1 MYALDDYKQTQYYL
15 NFCAILH
22 IQKAL
27 YLSEDIYYCVDDKQL
42 DNAFSCAISDAVDF
56 VAENRNINISEE
68 TKNKIAETIFLDSE
82 NEFYDN
88 INTVLFD
95 DEITKGIFRLI
106 NIYLNFSFLYEI
118 NNRIIDVTLT
128 NATPPIKDYKTIAI
142 TIKGLL
148 SQEEAYKIKNVL
160 GTSTEQIITPSET
173 IIKGF
178 YNYKHGWR
186 KIKEWIKGGLLK

>member
-1 MYALDDYKQTQYYL
+1 MYALDDYKQTDYYS

-22 IQKAL
+22 IQKAV
-27 YLSEDIYYCVDDKQL
+27 YLSEEITWCVDDKQL
-42 DNAFSCAISDAVDF
+42 DNALSCAISDAVDF

-68 TKNKIAETIFLDSE
+68 TKEKIAETIFLESE
-82 NEFYDN
+82 NIFYDN
-88 INTVLFD
+88 INSVFFD
-95 DEITKGIFRLI
+95 EDIIEGIFRLI
-106 NIYLNFSFLYEI
+106 NIYLNFSFLYRI
-118 NNRIIDVTLT
+118 NDRIIDVTLT

-148 SQEEAYKIKNVL
+148 SQEEAYKIKTVL

-186 KIKEWIKGGLLK
+186 KIKECIKEGC

>member
-1 MYALDDYKQTQYYL
+1 MYALDDYKQTDYYF

-22 IQKAL
+22 IQKGL
-27 YLSEDIYYCVDDKQL
+27 YLSEYIWCVDAKQL
-42 DNAFSCAISDAVDF
+42 DNAFSCAFSDAIDF

-68 TKNKIAETIFLDSE
+68 TKDKIAETIFLESE
-82 NEFYDN
+82 NIFYDN
-88 INTVLFD
+88 INSVSFD
-95 DEITKGIFRLI
+95 DDIIKGIFRLI

-118 NNRIIDVTLT
+118 NDRIIDVTLT

-148 SQEEAYKIKNVL
+148 SQEDAYKIKTVL

-178 YNYKHGWR
+178 YSYKYGWR
-186 KIKEWIKGGLLK
+186 KIKEWIKEDC